1 MDFPV
6 AASPR
11 VVFDNIRSYKV
22 ALEENE
28 ELQRRASYHQSW
40 YAFRDGDTWLFGP
53 SKFVGYEGI
62 DADEY
67 VSTSIE
73 RNGRATE
80 AHLKKWFSVV
90 ENGSSLHDELADA
103 LTLFLARFGRA
114 PRTKTRI
121 NVFRTEEATPRL
133 LKSSAD
139 RDLVD
144 LLITVAKT
152 LPAADRLKI
161 KASI

>member
-1 MDFPV
+1 MEFPV

-11 VVFDNIRSYKV
+11 VVFDNIRSYQA

-40 YAFRDGDTWLFGP
+40 YAFRDGDAWLFGP

-67 VSTSIE
+67 VSTSVE

-80 AHLKKWFSVV
+80 SHLKKWFAVV
-90 ENGSSLHDELADA
+90 DKGSLHDELADA
-103 LTLFLARFGRA
+103 LAAFLAKFGRA
-114 PRTKTRI
+114 PRAKTRI
-121 NVFRTEEATPRL
+121 NVSRTQEATPRIA
-133 LKSSAD
+133 KSSDD
-139 RDLVD
+139 RELVD
-144 LLITVAKT
+144 LLIAVAKT
-152 LPAADRLKI
+152 LPAAARLKI